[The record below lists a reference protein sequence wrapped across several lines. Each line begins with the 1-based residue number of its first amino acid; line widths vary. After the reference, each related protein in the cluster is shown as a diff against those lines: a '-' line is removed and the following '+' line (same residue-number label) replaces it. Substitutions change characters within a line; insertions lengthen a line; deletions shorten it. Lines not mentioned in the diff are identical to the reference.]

1 MDSFESLEADGEQVK
16 TKYHGAG
23 MNQGGYVRAGLGCG
37 VDTQCGCAGG
47 LGSLLVP
54 STWGPADWLVAA
66 AVGFAAWKVYGGE
79 KKRRYVKQVRRR
91 LGVK

>member
-1 MDSFESLEADGEQVK
+1 MYQPTSGL
-16 TKYHGAG
+16 
-23 MNQGGYVRAGLGCG
+23 AGLGCG
-37 VDTQCGCAGG
+37 LDTQCGCNGMGG
-47 LGSLLVP
+47 LGALLDP
-54 STWGPADWLVAA
+54 TTWGPADWLVAA